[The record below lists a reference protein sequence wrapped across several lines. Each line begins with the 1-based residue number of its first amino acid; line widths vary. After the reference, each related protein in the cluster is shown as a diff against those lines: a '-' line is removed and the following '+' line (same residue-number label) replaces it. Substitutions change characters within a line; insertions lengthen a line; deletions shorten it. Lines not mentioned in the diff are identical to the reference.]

1 MPLRHPTLAKMPLM
15 PHFPVSK
22 SLNHK
27 HGHGGLSPENKNG
40 RIRLSPVN
48 KHGRSGNSPEN
59 KHKAIKFEKNDD
71 LEYKLPFLPKAVK
84 KDRKPLSERN
94 ACTYNSMPKGGSGLG
109 VYTYENKYFRYEG
122 QWRNG
127 KKHGHGK
134 LQMQDGS
141 YYEGTFN
148 DGEINGHGFR
158 YFSTTGCKYTG
169 QFHKGELHGTGK
181 MIYTDGSIYDGQWY
195 RNRKH
200 GYGVMRS
207 SDSAVYEGAYQS
219 NLRHGEGLMLY
230 SSVRNDGVSNG
241 DKYAGQ
247 WVNDRRDGEGE
258 LTCTDGTVYSGHFI
272 DNLFHGFGL
281 LKHIS
286 GYYYNGEWA
295 FGQPVKVA
303 TKIVIKIEENP
314 FIIRQGLPFSVKVE
328 CQNDEGE
335 VIEEHGRELRLLVG
349 FKYYAPKEGSVLFDM
364 IEDVEDK
371 PIDTPFGYQVVP
383 YPVSDQINTSEGGDG
398 PDDEEK
404 EDELSKSQNQTD
416 IIEDAPED
424 QGEEEHEEEEK
435 EKGDDGLEKKVEE
448 DEDKTGVAVGTDE
461 EGVAIG
467 GENVPDGAVEEKAEI
482 VEEKESVTL
491 PPPIPNHR
499 CEHGLTDWEN
509 LQLAPAPPMY
519 RPFVAMEEAAHGK
532 FSKGKSKSKIEPL
545 TRRPSFNASRMTT
558 LDRYRKQ
565 REKER
570 QEKYAKTGE
579 YVLMVHD
586 VTQPPAMDKVLE
598 PAFHLLKLKRPKRE
612 PVKKEKGPKWDTSRH
627 IANAGLQRSESITSL
642 GTPSLIQ

>member
-1 MPLRHPTLAKMPLM
+1 MAT
-15 PHFPVSK
+15 
-22 SLNHK
+22 
-27 HGHGGLSPENKNG
+27 GLVRSASYIGEKKN
-40 RIRLSPVN
+40 
-48 KHGRSGNSPEN
+48 EM
-59 KHKAIKFEKNDD
+59 
-71 LEYKLPFLPKAVK
+71 
-84 KDRKPLSERN
+84 RN
-94 ACTYNSMPKGGSGLG
+94 GLG

-141 YYEGTFN
+141 YYEGTFS

-158 YFSTTGCKYTG
+158 YFSTSGCKYTG

-207 SDSAVYEGAYQS
+207 SESEVYEGAYQS

-230 SSVRNDGVSNG
+230 SSVRVDDVSNG

-247 WVNDRRDGEGE
+247 WENDRRYGEGE
-258 LTCTDGTVYSGHFI
+258 LTSINGTVYTGHFI
-272 DNLFHGFGL
+272 DNLFHGVGL

-295 FGQPVKVA
+295 YGQPIKIA
-303 TKIVIKIEENP
+303 TKLVIKIEENP
-314 FIIRQGLPFSVKVE
+314 WIIRQGVPFSVRVE

-335 VIEEHGRELRLLVG
+335 IIEEHGRELRLQVG

-364 IEDVEDK
+364 IEDVEDQ
-371 PIDTPFGYQVVP
+371 PIDTPFGYQVVS
-383 YPVSDQINTSEGGDG
+383 YPVSDQINMSDGGDG
-398 PDDEEK
+398 PPDEDDK
-404 EDELSKSQNQTD
+404 DDELSKSHTQTD
-416 IIEDAPED
+416 IIEDSPED

-448 DEDKTGVAVGTDE
+448 DETGVAVGTDD

-467 GENVPDGAVEEKAEI
+467 GERAPDGMVEEKTEI

-491 PPPIPNHR
+491 PPPVPNHR
-499 CEHGLTDWEN
+499 CENGVSDWDN

-532 FSKGKSKSKIEPL
+532 FSKTKSKAKIVRKFSTAVNSITVPQVVH
-545 TRRPSFNASRMTT
+545 ASSI

-586 VTQPPAMDKVLE
+586 VTEPPAMDRVLE

-612 PVKKEKGPKWDTSRH
+612 PVKKEKGPRWDTSRH
-627 IANAGLQRSESITSL
+627 IAAAMQRSESITSL
-642 GTPSLIQ
+642 GTPSLAQ

>member
-1 MPLRHPTLAKMPLM
+1 MPLKYQTLGKMPPM
-15 PHFPVSK
+15 PHQTGGK

-27 HGHGGLSPENKNG
+27 HGRGGVSPENKHARTG
-40 RIRLSPVN
+40 
-48 KHGRSGNSPEN
+48 HSPEN
-59 KHKAIKFEKNDD
+59 KHKAIKFEKNED
-71 LEYKLPFLPKAVK
+71 LEYKLPFLPKSIK
-84 KDRKPLSERN
+84 KDKKPLSERN
-94 ACTYNSMPKGGSGLG
+94 ACTYNSIPKGGTGLG

-122 QWRNG
+122 QWKNG
-127 KKHGHGK
+127 KKHGQGK

-141 YYEGTFN
+141 YYEGTFC

-158 YFSTTGCKYTG
+158 YFSTSGCKYTG

-230 SSVRNDGVSNG
+230 SSVRVDGVSNG

-247 WVNDRRDGEGE
+247 WENDRRYGEGE
-258 LTCTDGTVYSGHFI
+258 LTSVNGTVYTGQFI
-272 DNLFHGFGL
+272 DNLFHGTGL

-286 GYYYNGEWA
+286 GYYYNGEWE
-295 FGQPVKVA
+295 FGQPVKFA
-303 TKIVIKIEENP
+303 TKLVIKLEESP
-314 FIIRQGLPFSVKVE
+314 CIIRQGVPFSVRVE
-328 CQNDEGE
+328 CQSEDGE
-335 VIEEHGRELRLLVG
+335 VIEEHGRELRLQVG
-349 FKYYAPKEGSVLFDM
+349 FKYYPPKEGSVLFDM
-364 IEDVEDK
+364 IEDVEDQ

-383 YPVSDQINTSEGGDG
+383 YPVSDQINISDAGDG
-398 PDDEEK
+398 PTDEDDK
-404 EDELSKSQNQTD
+404 EDELSKSHTQTD
-416 IIEDAPED
+416 IIEDVPED

-435 EKGDDGLEKKVEE
+435 EKGDEGLERKVEE
-448 DEDKTGVAVGTDE
+448 DEAKTGVDD
-461 EGVAIG
+461 EGVAAG
-467 GENVPDGAVEEKAEI
+467 GDSVPEGVVEEKTE
-482 VEEKESVTL
+482 VTEEKETVTL
-491 PPPIPNHR
+491 PPPVPNHR
-499 CEHGLTDWEN
+499 CEYGVSEWDN

-532 FSKGKSKSKIEPL
+532 FSRAKSKAKIVRKFSTVAGSITAPQVAQTSTL
-545 TRRPSFNASRMTT
+545 

-565 REKER
+565 KEKER
-570 QEKYAKTGE
+570 LEKYAKTGE

-586 VTQPPAMDKVLE
+586 VTQPPAMDRVLE
-598 PAFHLLKLKRPKRE
+598 PAFHMLKLKRPKRE

-627 IANAGLQRSESITSL
+627 IAAAMQRSESITSL
-642 GTPSLIQ
+642 GTPSLTH